1 LQQSLEA
8 KQQSLGVVD
17 NNLEQIQKIKG
28 YLFQYKKSIDKENEY
43 FKEKEDNKENIAT
56 MEEHL
61 KKIESYFN
69 NFDIDNI
76 QKSKETIEQIDI
88 CKSN

>member
-17 NNLEQIQKIKG
+17 NNLEQIQKIKE
-28 YLFQYKKSIDKENEY
+28 YLFEYKYAIDKENEY
-43 FKEKEDNKENIAT
+43 FKEKEDNKEKIAT

>member
-1 LQQSLEA
+1 MQQSLEA

-17 NNLEQIQKIKG
+17 NNLEQIQKIKE
-28 YLFQYKKSIDKENEY
+28 YLFEYKYAIDKENEY
-43 FKEKEDNKENIAT
+43 FKEKEDNKEKIAT

>member
-17 NNLEQIQKIKG
+17 NNLEQIQKIKE
-28 YLFQYKKSIDKENEY
+28 YLFEYKKTIDKENEY
-43 FKEKEDNKENIAT
+43 FKNNKEKIAV

>member
-17 NNLEQIQKIKG
+17 NNLEQIQKIKE
-28 YLFQYKKSIDKENEY
+28 YLFEYKKTIDKENEY
-43 FKEKEDNKENIAT
+43 FKEKENNKEKIAV

>member
-1 LQQSLEA
+1 MQQSLEA

-17 NNLEQIQKIKG
+17 NNLEQIQKIKE
-28 YLFQYKKSIDKENEY
+28 YLFEYKYAIDKENEY
-43 FKEKEDNKENIAT
+43 FKEKEDNKEKIAI

>member
-17 NNLEQIQKIKG
+17 NNLEQIQKIKE
-28 YLFQYKKSIDKENEY
+28 YLFQYKKTIDKENEY
-43 FKEKEDNKENIAT
+43 FKEKENIAI